1 MGKATHAGGGADPW
15 VMRWLEPLAAGA
27 TMLDFASGSGRHALA
42 AAKRGLRVTAVD
54 RDAQALATMSPR
66 IERIC
71 VDLEA
76 GPWPLGGRRFDAIVV
91 TNYLHRARMAL
102 LFDALAPGGRL
113 IHATFAQGNE
123 RFGRPRSPD
132 FLLRPGELLDRCRM
146 AGLMVLAYEH
156 GLRREPAEAIVQR
169 VCAVRPTADTAW
181 PGRLD

>member
-1 MGKATHAGGGADPW
+1 
-15 VMRWLEPLAAGA
+15 
-27 TMLDFASGSGRHALA
+27 
-42 AAKRGLRVTAVD
+42 
-54 RDAQALATMSPR
+54 
-66 IERIC
+66 
-71 VDLEA
+71 
-76 GPWPLGGRRFDAIVV
+76 
-91 TNYLHRARMAL
+91 MAL

-132 FLLRPGELLDRCRM
+132 FLLRPGELLERCRM

-156 GLRREPAEAIVQR
+156 GLRHEPAEAIVQR